1 MQRCEEW
8 VSHRGRRY
16 LRLVFCRLAF
26 SRVGWEDLMTAGLV
40 LSACTLVVQ
49 EAHLEEGHRWI
60 SLESWE
66 AEAVLCPAEE

>member
-1 MQRCEEW
+1 
-8 VSHRGRRY
+8 
-16 LRLVFCRLAF
+16 
-26 SRVGWEDLMTAGLV
+26 MTAGLV